1 MPLSTIGAQPIATA
15 STRQY
20 HADTPLGGLPCD
32 NWKIGS
38 SAAHFQVPAAVPII
52 SSHVVIKNAAR

>member
-1 MPLSTIGAQPIATA
+1 MRYLLFSNTDLADFAQSVILRMPLSTIGAHPIATA

-32 NWKIGS
+32 N
-38 SAAHFQVPAAVPII
+38 
-52 SSHVVIKNAAR
+52 